1 MRSLLRRC
9 LTCSLALYLLGG
21 LATLSVPAHEVRAQ
35 TTSSSS
41 TAIQITEAYVGLLG
55 RAPDPAGLSY
65 WVKQLDA
72 AVAAGRDATLALKK
86 LMNDIANSPE
96 YKAGPQG
103 TSVPTTGNPSEAQA
117 AAIVQDIYSN
127 LFDRNASQADL
138 DYWTPQL
145 TGGSTTAPEMTI
157 NLITAA
163 KSNPSGADGQVL
175 GYKEDAATYY
185 AQNVAGERFTRGEAE
200 QAVEGVIDELTLAK
214 SIDST
219 DALADGST
227 TPPSWDLYSRDVTEL
242 NGLID
247 FPECGYP
254 SPNHIKFMLDVDL
267 DGDQDVVMG
276 FECIMYTQD
285 GNDLKDQLTYD
296 EFYGW
301 ITDSYLAVF
310 INDNGEFGNDQ
321 SIFDGEYPMYD
332 QTLKSWWPINVGDVN
347 GDGYED
353 MVIAH
358 HWDNSTYNAINERLI
373 SREKV
378 PASEYWNAGSVM
390 ISDGVGGYKTHLLPM
405 QTWQSVP
412 QFYTDE
418 LGDTY
423 VWLFSDYNT
432 MWNFNGMYEDYQKS
446 GIGLEVRPYVGKV
459 VGADLIDV
467 TDQYWEK
474 LYNTNSRSDS
484 EYCYIARSMAVNG
497 EYRSHPH
504 IPWELP
510 CTNPENWLPTNYA
523 VEQLAGKVYVN
534 PARNIAHHQIFTGD
548 ERITHCYDQSYSGGF
563 EQRGRLQTQCA
574 LDAST
579 NQPWMFDSLA
589 VLAMDSER
597 GVYIEE
603 THQHTGEFRYYL
615 KDPDVPV
622 SEGGE
627 YEAVLYIY
635 MGDQIQL
642 NLWGWGLTIAEEPET
657 GDLLAMSNMG
667 GVMLDAGATID
678 DAEELALFIL
688 REFHRPGRN
697 TNTIEDIVSASS
709 KLFEV
714 MEAGFCPDVLELVE
728 PEDCIDPEYW
738 TENLTNRYQDFGR
751 DNGFSIGHRVS
762 ADAGEIVAEPKLT
775 NLNMAYNPFRTQLID
790 FDSDGDLDLY
800 IKDNNQDCGPMC
812 FMENLGGYEFE
823 QNLEGIW
830 ADADDA
836 FWNFQYEQCK
846 GPQRPEDGFFGGLC
860 QLVNP
865 TTAIDKLFR
874 QGRGSIHITDVNG
887 DGILDFYALK
897 HDHNWAGTHWD
908 EYLELNII
916 YGE

>member
-1 MRSLLRRC
+1 MRPLLRRC

-423 VWLFSDYNT
+423 VWLFSNQNT
-432 MWNFNGMYEDYQKS
+432 MFKFNGVYDDYQKR
-446 GIGLEVRPYVGKV
+446 GLDLEVRPYVGKV
-459 VGADLIDV
+459 SGADLIDV
-467 TDQYWEK
+467 TDRYWEK
-474 LYNTNSRSDS
+474 LYNNNSRDDAVW
-484 EYCYIARSMAVNG
+484 CYIARSMAVDG
-497 EYRSHPH
+497 GYQGHAHST
-504 IPWELP
+504 WQLP
-510 CTNPENWLPTNYA
+510 CSNPENWLPTNYA
-523 VEQLAGKVYVN
+523 LEQLDGKVYVN
-534 PARNIAHHQIFTGD
+534 PARGINHNQIYTGD
-548 ERITHCYDQSYSGGF
+548 NRITHCHDQSYAGTLL
-563 EQRGRLQTQCA
+563 EQSWAVKQCK

-579 NQPWMFDSLA
+579 NQPWKFDSLA

-597 GVYIEE
+597 GVYVQN
-603 THQHTGEFRYYL
+603 THQHQGEFRYYL
-615 KDPDVPV
+615 NDPDVPA
-622 SEGGE
+622 SEGGD
-627 YEAVLYIY
+627 YEAVFYIY
-635 MGDQIQL
+635 VGDQIQL
-642 NLWGWGLTIAEEPET
+642 HVWGWGLTIAEEPGT

-667 GVMLDAGATID
+667 GTMLDPGATID
-678 DAEELALFIL
+678 DVEQLALFIL
-688 REFHRPGRN
+688 REYEPQTGDWSNTIGRN
-697 TNTIEDIVSASS
+697 ITDPRSLVEIM
-709 KLFEV
+709 K
-714 MEAGFCPDVLELVE
+714 AGFCPDVLQTVE
-728 PEDCIDPEYW
+728 PEDCRDPDNW
-738 TENLTNRYQDFGR
+738 FLNGVHRYQDIHGDDGR
-751 DNGFSIGHRVS
+751 SIGHRVS
-762 ADAGEIVAEPKLT
+762 NDGGIIVSEPKLT
-775 NLNMAYNPFRTQLID
+775 NLNMAYNPKRTHLID

-800 IKDNNQDCGPMC
+800 INDNNQDCGPMC
-812 FMENLGGYEFE
+812 LMENIGDYDFE
-823 QNLEGIW
+823 QSLEGIW
-830 ADADDA
+830 AQADTE
-836 FWNFQYEQCK
+836 FWDMEYLQLDPETDT
-846 GPQRPEDGFFGGLC
+846 QRL
-860 QLVNP
+860 LKAP
-865 TTAIDKLFR
+865 TGEINIMD
-874 QGRGSIHITDVNG
+874 IND
-887 DGILDFYALK
+887 DGILDFHALK
-897 HDHNWAGTHWD
+897 FDQRWGDGIWD
-908 EYLELNII
+908 QKLFLNII